1 MSSTKTRVDYDA
13 IGKSICTGEKEQSL
27 WEIQKNLPL
36 ASNATEKSNLI
47 LLQAWVF
54 YLNEDY
60 ALAHQYLDKAYGHND
75 TITIRINLVRGL
87 LYFKQGKLMNCYDS
101 IQNILRID
109 PDSDDAKK
117 MLKIFRQKTTV
128 S

>member
-1 MSSTKTRVDYDA
+1 MSSTKIDYD
-13 IGKSICTGEKEQSL
+13 SIDRIISTGEKEQSL
-27 WEIQKNLPL
+27 WEIQKSLPL
-36 ASNATEKSNLI
+36 ASTTAEKSNLI

-60 ALAHQYLDKAYGHND
+60 DMAHQYLDKAYGHND

-101 IQNILRID
+101 IQSILRID